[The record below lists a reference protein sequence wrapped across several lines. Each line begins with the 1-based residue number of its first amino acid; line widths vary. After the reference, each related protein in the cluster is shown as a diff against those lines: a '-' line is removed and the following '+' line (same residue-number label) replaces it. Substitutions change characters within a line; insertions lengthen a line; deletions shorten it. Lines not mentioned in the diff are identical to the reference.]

1 MAEAVERAYFAI
13 RTDIAAGVLSAGAHL
28 RAEPL
33 AERLGLSRTP
43 VREALRRLHAEGLVD
58 FVPNHGAYVRG
69 WTRRD
74 VEEVF
79 ELRIRLESYAA
90 EIGALA
96 LTEADVA
103 TLANLDEQMH
113 DAARSDGLHR
123 LDQIKELNTRF
134 HRIIIEGSMNRRL
147 AAIMS
152 SIVETHLIARTFRSY
167 GPADLARSMQ
177 HHSELIAAFQAR
189 DPMWA
194 SSVMQSH
201 LRAARQVMLAAA
213 GPEPHLP
220 TSEKK
225 GETR

>member
-1 MAEAVERAYFAI
+1 MAEAVERAYLAI
-13 RTDIAAGVLSAGAHL
+13 RGDIATGILAVGAHL

-69 WTRRD
+69 WTRHD
-74 VEEVF
+74 MDEVF

-90 EIGALA
+90 EIGALV
-96 LTEADVA
+96 LTEADIA
-103 TLANLDEQMH
+103 MLADLDEQMH
-113 DAARSDGLHR
+113 CATRSAADDR
-123 LDQIKELNTRF
+123 LDHIKELNARF

-147 AAIMS
+147 AAMMS

-167 GPADLARSMQ
+167 GPADLVRSMQ
-177 HHSELIAAFQAR
+177 HHSELVAAFRAR

-194 SSVMQSH
+194 SGVMQSH
-201 LRAARQVMLAAA
+201 LRAARQVML
-213 GPEPHLP
+213 G
-220 TSEKK
+220 K
-225 GETR
+225 G